1 MYTCNTNTEQLNKY
15 VIIQEDMSQF
25 GQKHTPN
32 GQLIKCGYQ
41 ISLKYH
47 QNKYIVFKV

>member
-1 MYTCNTNTEQLNKY
+1 MYTCNTEQLNKY

-32 GQLIKCGYQ
+32 AQLIECGYQ
-41 ISLKYH
+41 ISLKQIY
-47 QNKYIVFKV
+47 YILMCR